1 MRVRTIV
8 RLLILL
14 ALTVCLWDC
23 GLGFCQVGG
32 DNPFIW
38 DFPREGQPT
47 AALFFSSVAC
57 KCALERCQKAFAAC
71 DSVFAVSDSSS
82 RAETYDF
89 VKVDIFEEEILEK
102 RFEVKVIPTLVIFD
116 SEGIETARLV
126 GIISAQQIR
135 KALQQSGEE

>member
-1 MRVRTIV
+1 
-8 RLLILL
+8 
-14 ALTVCLWDC
+14 
-23 GLGFCQVGG
+23 
-32 DNPFIW
+32 
-38 DFPREGQPT
+38 
-47 AALFFSSVAC
+47 
-57 KCALERCQKAFAAC
+57 
-71 DSVFAVSDSSS
+71 
-82 RAETYDF
+82 

>member
-1 MRVRTIV
+1 MRARTIL

-14 ALTVCLWDC
+14 LPALSLWDC
-23 GLGFCQVGG
+23 DLGSCQQGG
-32 DNPFIW
+32 TNPFVW
-38 DFPREGQPT
+38 DFPRKGQPT

-57 KCALERCQKAFAAC
+57 KCALERCRRASAAC
-71 DSVFAVSDSSS
+71 DSVFAVSDSASGS
-82 RAETYDF
+82 GRYDL